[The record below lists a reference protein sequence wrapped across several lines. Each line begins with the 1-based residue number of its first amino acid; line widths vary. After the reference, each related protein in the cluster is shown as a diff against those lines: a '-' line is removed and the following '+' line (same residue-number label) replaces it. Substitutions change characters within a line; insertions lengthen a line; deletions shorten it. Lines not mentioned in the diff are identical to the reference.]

1 MPLPLSLYRCRDKV
15 CIATDSDMVN
25 EHLNRDR
32 MGRKSPI
39 KEMPDGSIILH
50 NNKPY
55 GIDDL
60 TRLAHT
66 KAKTMKLNI
75 DQRFSIIIDDR
86 FIK

>member
-1 MPLPLSLYRCRDKV
+1 MPLPLSLYRCRDRV
-15 CIATDSDMVN
+15 CIATDENMVN

-39 KEMPDGSIILH
+39 KKMPDGSVILH

-55 GIDDL
+55 GIDEL
-60 TRLAHT
+60 TRLAHK
-66 KAKTMKLNI
+66 KAKTMKLDLDNP
-75 DQRFSIIIDDR
+75 FSIIIDDR